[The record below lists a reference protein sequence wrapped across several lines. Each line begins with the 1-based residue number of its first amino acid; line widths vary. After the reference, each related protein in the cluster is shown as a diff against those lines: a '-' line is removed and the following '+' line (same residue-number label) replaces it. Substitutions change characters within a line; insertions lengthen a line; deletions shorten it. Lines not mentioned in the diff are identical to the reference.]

1 VTRRAG
7 FVTGMTAHGD
17 TVRGRAQ
24 PAVSPLE
31 LAANLLNGLAIVFAG
46 RNSWHTWWTSIVGC
60 ALFAVL
66 FYQTKL
72 YADVVLQGFF
82 IVASVIGWR
91 VWTRG
96 TAVPERPVTG
106 TPPRLLALAVG
117 CGVLLAVAYGAALQR
132 LTDAA
137 APFADATV
145 LAFSIA
151 AQLLLTQRYIETW
164 PLWLLVNTIAV
175 PLFASRGLLLTAVLY
190 AGYWVHAL
198 VAWRHWARLR
208 AQQARQ

>member
-1 VTRRAG
+1 
-7 FVTGMTAHGD
+7 ML
-17 TVRGRAQ
+17 
-24 PAVSPLE
+24 PLE
-31 LAANLLNGLAIVFAG
+31 VSANLLNGLAIVFAG

-66 FYQTKL
+66 FYQSKL

-82 IVASVIGWR
+82 IITSVVGWH
-91 VWTRG
+91 VWRRG
-96 TAVPERPVTG
+96 AAVPERPVTR
-106 TPPRLLALAVG
+106 TPPRLLVLAMLSGVVLAV
-117 CGVLLAVAYGAALQR
+117 VYGIALQR

-137 APFADATV
+137 APFADAAV

-175 PLFASRGLLLTAVLY
+175 PLFASRGLLLTSVLY

-208 AQQARQ
+208 ARVAHE

>member
-1 VTRRAG
+1 MNRTTGRTG

-24 PAVSPLE
+24 PSVSPLE

-82 IVASVIGWR
+82 IVTSVIGWR

-137 APFADATV
+137 APFASKSASSVSPLILSALRPTV
-145 LAFSIA
+145 VL
-151 AQLLLTQRYIETW
+151 YV
-164 PLWLLVNTIAV
+164 PAV
-175 PLFASRGLLLTAVLY
+175 PLASTTWISSPTLAD
-190 AGYWVHAL
+190 AGSVN
-198 VAWRHWARLR
+198 VR
-208 AQQARQ
+208 AAEVSTK

>member
-1 VTRRAG
+1 VTDASP
-7 FVTGMTAHGD
+7 HGD
-17 TVRGRAQ
+17 TVRDGTTA
-24 PAVSPLE
+24 AMSLLE
-31 LAANLLNGLAIVFAG
+31 LAANVMNGLAIVFAG

-60 ALFAVL
+60 ALFAML
-66 FYQTKL
+66 FYQSKL

-82 IVASVIGWR
+82 IVTSVIGWR

-96 TAVPERPVTG
+96 TATPERPVTR
-106 TPPRLLALAVG
+106 TPPRLLTLSIGYGVVLAAVYGLAL
-117 CGVLLAVAYGAALQR
+117 LR

-208 AQQARQ
+208 LRADQA